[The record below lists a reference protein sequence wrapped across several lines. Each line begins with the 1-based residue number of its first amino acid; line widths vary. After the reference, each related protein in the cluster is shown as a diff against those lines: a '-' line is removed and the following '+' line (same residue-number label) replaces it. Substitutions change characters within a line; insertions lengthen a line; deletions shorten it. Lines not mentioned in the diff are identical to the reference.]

1 MPAHS
6 LSGAARRS
14 RFAHPIV
21 AAASSFAFLAF
32 HLPAAFGDD
41 NLTDESAAAVTLP
54 PIVIGAT
61 RLPTPLDEVATS
73 VTVIT
78 DEDIERTQ
86 ARSLPDALRTV
97 PGLNLVQTGGPG
109 GTTSVFM
116 RGTNANHT
124 KVLVDG
130 IDVSDPSAGGFDL
143 AHMLVGDVERI
154 EVLRGPQSGLYGSDA
169 IGGVINI
176 ITKRGEGPARMT
188 VAGEAGSFGTFN
200 QAASLRGAGQ
210 RYDYAFNLGH
220 LSSRDVP
227 VTPLDLLPP
236 GRARND
242 DSYDNVTLS
251 TKLGADLAENVSVGL
266 VARYVDTSLQFTG
279 DDFSTFPSTPAAEQS
294 DSDTRQ
300 FFSRATGK
308 LSLFEGRFDQTVG
321 LAYTDYRRRDI
332 SPGAEPSF
340 NRGDRIKADWQGDIK
355 LTPDQILTLGLET
368 QRDEIRDSPISA
380 ETDNQAG
387 FIQLQSSFADRLFT
401 AVSLRQDHNDRFG
414 DATTYRVAP
423 ALRFAETGTTLKGS
437 VGSGFKAPSLTQ
449 LFVDFPAFNFFANPN
464 LQPEESVG
472 YDIGFEQKLGS
483 RVQIGATYFHNDID
497 NLIALSDSGTT
508 NVNIGH
514 AETYGVESF
523 VAYRPW
529 DTVNLRADYTYTV
542 AEDADLDRL
551 LLRRPRHKA
560 SLSGA
565 WQATNAFS
573 LSATVLYVGSR
584 VDGNRDFSVQR
595 LEADDYITVNLA
607 GSYAISETVT
617 AFARIE
623 NLFDQQYE
631 DPTGFLRPGFGIFA
645 GLRVA
650 FDVENSQ

>member
-1 MPAHS
+1 MFARN
-6 LSGAARRS
+6 LSTAARRS
-14 RFAHPIV
+14 RPANSFL
-21 AAASSFAFLAF
+21 AAASSFAFLAYP
-32 HLPAAFGDD
+32 LSTSLADD
-41 NLTDESAAAVTLP
+41 NLADESVAAITLP
-54 PIVIGAT
+54 PIVVSAT
-61 RLPTPLDEVATS
+61 RLPTPIDEVASS

-78 DEDIERTQ
+78 EEDLARTQ

-97 PGLNLVQTGGPG
+97 PGLNLVQSGGPG

-124 KVLVDG
+124 KVLLDG
-130 IDVSDPSAGGFDL
+130 IDVSDPSAGGFDF
-143 AHMLVGDVERI
+143 AHMLIGDVERI

-169 IGGVINI
+169 IGGVVNI
-176 ITKRGEGPARMT
+176 ITKRGEGPAKASLT
-188 VAGEAGSFGTFN
+188 GEFGSFGTLN
-200 QAASLRGAGQ
+200 EAASLSGAGQ

-242 DSYDNVTLS
+242 DSYDNLSLS
-251 TKLGADLAENVSVGL
+251 TKLGADLAENFTVGL

-294 DSDTRQ
+294 ESDTRQ

-308 LSLFEGRFDQTVG
+308 LSLFDGRFDQTVG
-321 LAYTDYRRRDI
+321 LAYTDYRRRDL
-332 SPGAEPSF
+332 SPGAEPSY

-355 LTPDQILTLGLET
+355 LTPDQVLTLGLET

-380 ETDNQAG
+380 ETDTQAG
-387 FIQLQSSFADRLFT
+387 YIQLQSSFAERLFT
-401 AVSLRQDHNDRFG
+401 TVSLRQDHNDRFG

-423 ALRFAETGTTLKGS
+423 ALRFEETGTTLKGS

-472 YDIGFEQKLGS
+472 YDLGFEQKLGPK
-483 RVQIGATYFHNDID
+483 VQLGATYFHNDID

-508 NVNIGH
+508 NVNIGQ

-523 VAYRPW
+523 VAYQPW
-529 DTVNLRADYTYTV
+529 QTVSLRADYTYTV
-542 AEDADLDRL
+542 AEDATLDRL

-565 WQATNAFS
+565 WQVTDAFT
-573 LSATVLYVGSR
+573 LSASLLYVGSR
-584 VDGNRDFSVQR
+584 IDGNRDFSVQR
-595 LEADDYITVNLA
+595 LEADPYTVVNLA

-623 NLFDQQYE
+623 NLFDQAYQ

-645 GLRVA
+645 GLKVA
-650 FDVENSQ
+650 FDVENSE

>member
-1 MPAHS
+1 MSAHK
-6 LSGAARRS
+6 LSAIARRS
-14 RFAHPIV
+14 RFATPIV
-21 AAASSFAFLAF
+21 AAASSFAFLACPISA
-32 HLPAAFGDD
+32 LADD
-41 NLTDESAAAVTLP
+41 NVAEDSAAAVTLP

-61 RLPTPLDEVATS
+61 RLPTPLDQVASS

-78 DEDIERTQ
+78 EEDLTRSQ
-86 ARSLPDALRTV
+86 ARSLPDALRAV
-97 PGLNLVQTGGPG
+97 PGLDLMQIGGPG
-109 GTTSVFM
+109 GATSVFM

-124 KVLVDG
+124 KVLLDG

-143 AHMLVGDVERI
+143 AHLLAGDIERI

-176 ITKRGEGPARMT
+176 ITKRGEGPARLT
-188 VAGEAGSFGTFN
+188 LAGEGGSFGTFN

-220 LSSRDVP
+220 VSSRDVP

-242 DSYDNVTLS
+242 DSYDNLTLS
-251 TKLGADLAENVSVGL
+251 TKLGADLAENLSVGL
-266 VARYVDTSLQFTG
+266 VARYVDTSLRFTG

-294 DSDTRQ
+294 ESDTRQ

-308 LSLFEGRFDQTVG
+308 LSLFEGRFEQTVG
-321 LAYTDYRRRDI
+321 IAYTDYRRRDLGPD
-332 SPGAEPSF
+332 SEPGF

-380 ETDNQAG
+380 QTDTQAG
-387 FIQLQSSFADRLFT
+387 YIQLQSSFAERLFT
-401 AVSLRQDHNDRFG
+401 TVSLRQDHNDRFG
-414 DATTYRVAP
+414 DATTYRIAP
-423 ALRFAETGTTLKGS
+423 ALKFPEMGTTLKGS
-437 VGSGFKAPSLTQ
+437 IGSGFKAPSLTQ
-449 LFVDFPAFNFFANPN
+449 LFVDFPAFNFFGNPN
-464 LQPEESVG
+464 LQPEESTG
-472 YDIGFEQKLGS
+472 YDVGFEQNLGS
-483 RVQIGATYFHNDID
+483 RVQVGATWFHNDID
-497 NLIALSDSGTT
+497 HLIALSDSGTT
-508 NVNIGH
+508 NVNIGQ

-523 VAYRPW
+523 IAYRPW
-529 DTVNLRADYTYTV
+529 ETVNLRADYTYTV
-542 AEDADLDRL
+542 AEDATLDRL

-565 WQATNAFS
+565 WQVTHAFS

-584 VDGNRDFSVQR
+584 IDGNRDFSVPR
-595 LEADDYITVNLA
+595 LEADSYITVNLA

-623 NLFDQQYE
+623 NLFDESYQ
-631 DPTGFLRPGFGIFA
+631 DPTGFLRPGFGVFA

-650 FDVENSQ
+650 LDVGSLE

>member
-1 MPAHS
+1 
-6 LSGAARRS
+6 
-14 RFAHPIV
+14 
-21 AAASSFAFLAF
+21 
-32 HLPAAFGDD
+32 
-41 NLTDESAAAVTLP
+41 
-54 PIVIGAT
+54 
-61 RLPTPLDEVATS
+61 

-78 DEDIERTQ
+78 EEDLARTQ
-86 ARSLPDALRTV
+86 ARNLPDALRTV
-97 PGLNLVQTGGPG
+97 PGLYLMQAGGPG
-109 GTTSVFM
+109 GATSIFM

-124 KVLVDG
+124 KMLLDG
-130 IDVSDPSAGGFDL
+130 IDVSDPSFGGVDL
-143 AHMLVGDVERI
+143 AHLLVGDVERI

-169 IGGVINI
+169 IGGAINI

-188 VAGEAGSFGTFN
+188 LTGEGGSFGTLN
-200 QAASLRGAGQ
+200 QAASLSGAGQ
-210 RYDYAFNLGH
+210 RYDYAFHVGH

-227 VTPLDLLPP
+227 VTPLELLPP

-242 DSYDNVTLS
+242 DSYDNLTLS
-251 TKLGADLAENVSVGL
+251 TKLGADLAENLSVGL

-321 LAYTDYRRRDI
+321 IAYTDYRRREL
-332 SPGAEPSF
+332 SPESEPGF

-355 LTPDQILTLGLET
+355 LTADQTLTLGLET
-368 QRDEIRDSPISA
+368 QRDEIHDSPISA
-380 ETDNQAG
+380 QTDTQAG
-387 FIQLQSSFADRLFT
+387 YIQLQSSFADRLFT

-414 DATTYRVAP
+414 DATTYRIAP
-423 ALRFAETGTTLKGS
+423 ALKFPETGTTLKGS

-449 LFVDFPAFNFFANPN
+449 LFVDFPAFNFFSNPD
-464 LQPEESVG
+464 LKPEESTG
-472 YDIGFEQKLGS
+472 YDIGFEQDIGS
-483 RVQIGATYFHNDID
+483 RVQIGATWFHNDID

-508 NVNIGH
+508 NVNIGQ

-529 DTVNLRADYTYTV
+529 ETVNLRADYTYTV
-542 AEDADLDRL
+542 AEDAALDRL

-560 SLSGA
+560 SLSGE
-565 WQATNAFS
+565 WQVTKAFN

-584 VDGNRDFSVQR
+584 IDGNRDFSVPR
-595 LEADDYITVNLA
+595 LEADSYTTVNLA

-623 NLFDQQYE
+623 NLFDERYQ
-631 DPTGFLRPGFGIFA
+631 DPTGFLRPGFGVFA

-650 FDVENSQ
+650 FDVGSLE